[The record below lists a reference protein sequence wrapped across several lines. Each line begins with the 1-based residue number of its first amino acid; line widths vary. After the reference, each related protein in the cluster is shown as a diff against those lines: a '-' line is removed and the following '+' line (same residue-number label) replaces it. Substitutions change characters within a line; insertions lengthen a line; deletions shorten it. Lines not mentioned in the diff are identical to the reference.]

1 MDTLMRRVEQKIAL
15 VTGAASV
22 PGLGSATA
30 QRLAQEGAFVYAT
43 DVDIA
48 GASAV
53 AMAICEAGGR
63 ALALAHDVTSESDWD
78 RVFDAIRAAHGR
90 LDVLVNNAGIA
101 ILRMIEVMTSAEY
114 LKQINVNLHS
124 VYYGTYRAVKEM
136 RRVGEGGSIIN
147 VSSIVGQVGVP
158 GCSAYAASKGGV
170 RLFTKSVAMETARD
184 RIRVNSVHPGMIMT
198 NMQKVALADNPGQYE
213 IISAAIPM
221 GYMGEPLDIANC
233 ILFLASDESRY
244 ITGSEFT
251 VDGGYTAQ

>member
-1 MDTLMRRVEQKIAL
+1 MRRLERKIAL

-30 QRLAQEGAFVYAT
+30 QRFAQEGAIVYTT
-43 DVDIA
+43 DVDID
-48 GASAV
+48 GAQAV
-53 AMAICEAGGR
+53 AKAICEDGGEAH
-63 ALALAHDVTSESDWD
+63 ALPHDVTSEADWD
-78 RVFDAIRAAHGR
+78 RVMGAICGAHGH

-101 ILRMIEVMTSAEY
+101 ILRMIDVMTSAEY

-136 RRVGEGGSIIN
+136 RRAGRGGSIIN
-147 VSSIVGQVGVP
+147 LSSVVGQVGVP

-170 RLFTKSVAMETARD
+170 RLFTKTVALETARD
-184 RIRVNSVHPGMIMT
+184 KIRVNSVHPGMILT
-198 NMQKVALADNPGQYE
+198 NMQKVALRDNPEQYD

-244 ITGSEFT
+244 ITGTEFT